1 MSKAMSPILSR
12 VVSQFQRFYRLESI
26 GGILLLCSAVTALV
40 WANSPLGSSYDSL
53 WHTRVS
59 ASVGIYSFSTS
70 LSHIVNDG
78 LMAIFFFVVGL
89 EIKRELIV
97 GELSQRQKAML
108 PLIAALGGMI
118 VPAFFF
124 WMLNSGGPGV
134 RGWGIPMATDIAF
147 AIGVLVLIGRSIP
160 AGLKVFLTAFA
171 IVDDLGAVLVIALF
185 YTAEMS
191 WPLLGFGAVLLLILV
206 LLNVANVR
214 SLFAYVSVGIL
225 LWIAFLYS
233 GVHATVAGVLLAM
246 MIPARPIL
254 SARSFVQR
262 GYILLKELEKGV
274 GDAELPLTGRRAAV
288 VQEMEDACDR
298 VESPLH
304 QFEHGLQPLVT
315 FVIMPLFALANAGLV
330 LAGPLPFN
338 QPIAVGIMVGLVLGK
353 PIGIA
358 LSSFIAVRFRLAA
371 LPAGTGWR
379 HMIGAGVLGGIGFTM
394 SLFIAALAFPGTQE
408 LEQAKVG
415 VLMSSLIA
423 GVAGWLYLR
432 SVGFERRSSGA

>member
-1 MSKAMSPILSR
+1 MSKAMSTILRR

-78 LMAIFFFVVGL
+78 LMAL
-89 EIKRELIV
+89 
-97 GELSQRQKAML
+97 
-108 PLIAALGGMI
+108 
-118 VPAFFF
+118 FF

-274 GDAELPLTGRRAAV
+274 GDAELDRKSV
-288 VQEMEDACDR
+288 V
-298 VESPLH
+298 
-304 QFEHGLQPLVT
+304 
-315 FVIMPLFALANAGLV
+315 
-330 LAGPLPFN
+330 
-338 QPIAVGIMVGLVLGK
+338 
-353 PIGIA
+353 
-358 LSSFIAVRFRLAA
+358 
-371 LPAGTGWR
+371 
-379 HMIGAGVLGGIGFTM
+379 
-394 SLFIAALAFPGTQE
+394 
-408 LEQAKVG
+408 
-415 VLMSSLIA
+415 
-423 GVAGWLYLR
+423 
-432 SVGFERRSSGA
+432 